1 MATRPWL
8 ESRQSAGAAY
18 SPKIMDFY
26 ADKAVAAM
34 VERFEP
40 EALAD
45 GLARFLHLYKTSP
58 IPDNT
63 GGMGFWHGFALF
75 TFLEILRPKAVVES
89 GVYRGF
95 STWLIETLAPEARIL
110 SIDPALGQRLYIS
123 QSKNVTYSNIDFRYQ
138 DFLEFEGFDRSD
150 VLVLFDDHNNHMDRL
165 SHMLYHGFT
174 QAIFDDN
181 YYPSGDCLGMK
192 KIIHGGAYNP
202 HAVFGAF
209 DNTANRMLMRET
221 FVSIGQ
227 RQGVRAAVRKT
238 VRLYGVPR
246 PLSRRRR
253 AVRSGSADVQRRRG
267 ARLQDPAAG
276 AAGSYCRHGLRLSD
290 LCQSEHP
297 IRDPIQT
304 RGAKGSGRTSPA
316 RPSRPH
322 KGLSLA
328 SRPVDARNPPA
339 LQALQRC

>member
-1 MATRPWL
+1 MAIRPWL

-209 DNTANRMLMRET
+209 DNTANLMLMREGL
-221 FVSIGQ
+221 FLSDSAKAFG
-227 RQGVRAAVRKT
+227 
-238 VRLYGVPR
+238 
-246 PLSRRRR
+246 PLCEKL
-253 AVRSGSADVQRRRG
+253 SAYMEFPAPFLD
-267 ARLQDPAAG
+267 AAG
-276 AAGSYCRHGLRLSD
+276 RFGQVQPMFSAAEEPGFKTL
-290 LCQSEHP
+290 P
-297 IRDPIQT
+297 
-304 RGAKGSGRTSPA
+304 
-316 RPSRPH
+316 
-322 KGLSLA
+322 
-328 SRPVDARNPPA
+328 
-339 LQALQRC
+339 QALQDHIVATGFAFPTYVRVNTL